1 MWATSQKNS
10 EPWKSI
16 ASEVEAWS
24 EAARIA
30 FAMAPNSA
38 GAERVFSLL
47 KILFGSNQDNA
58 LSNYIRGSIVLR
70 YNNTKRTN
78 DSRK

>member
-1 MWATSQKNS
+1 
-10 EPWKSI
+10 
-16 ASEVEAWS
+16 
-24 EAARIA
+24 
-30 FAMAPNSA
+30 MAPNSA

-47 KILFGSNQDNA
+47 KILFGSNQDNS
-58 LSNYIRGSIVLR
+58 LSDYIRGLIVLR